1 MKENEIEHI
10 QVRIARLEKR
20 LEMYYQLLYMQNE
33 LDFVL
38 KGGYILDT
46 DLQNILNGNY

>member
-1 MKENEIEHI
+1 MKENEIEII
-10 QVRIARLEKR
+10 QVRLARLEKR

-38 KGGYILDT
+38 KGGYIMEA
-46 DLQNILNGNY
+46 DLQKILDGNY